1 MKKNNQL
8 EVGNHELIASLE
20 NMNEELKNSNTVIEN
35 LEKELDK
42 HKTRERDYG
51 LLQEKWVDAKKV
63 YQSRID
69 DLKKLLNNTERI
81 ISLDKYH
88 EALELGQVLR
98 QSLTEKEREI
108 KILRQKVSALELQV
122 SGAPHTSTISKS
134 VKPDIVSLKENLPM
148 DDKQSHFSSSLS
160 KNQSPLK
167 KNSKSNTKKSGS
179 TPRKRAALANIQV
192 NSVTVC

>member
-8 EVGNHELIASLE
+8 EIGNQELIASLE
-20 NMNEELKNSNTVIEN
+20 KMNEELKNSNKVIEN

-42 HKTRERDYG
+42 QKTREQGYG

-108 KILRQKVSALELQV
+108 KMLRQKVSTFELQV
-122 SGAPHTSTISKS
+122 NGAPHMSTISKS
-134 VKPDIVSLKENLPM
+134 VKPGIESLKENLPT
-148 DDKQSHFSSSLS
+148 DDKQPHFSSSLS

-167 KNSKSNTKKSGS
+167 KNSKGNTKKSGS
-179 TPRKRAALANIQV
+179 TPKKRAALAKIQV